1 MNPHDD
7 AFPTLAR
14 LIAPV
19 PVSQFLAQ
27 HWESAYL
34 RVPARDRGP
43 DAREVPIT
51 LAELD
56 AVLMDRPHMHPHVQ
70 LVDAARA
77 VAVEEYTHDDDV
89 VDPVRAVK
97 RFSAGATMIVNR
109 IDEWAPRVRELC
121 GALESELGIHVQANL
136 YLTPGRAQG
145 FPIHYDHHDVI
156 IVQCEGR
163 KAWRLY
169 DAPRPLPMRGERFDA
184 SVTKPG
190 PVSAEFVLE
199 PGDVLYVPRGL
210 MHDALADGDDASL
223 HVTIGF
229 HAVRWAEVLVE
240 ALAAAA
246 GDDLALR
253 RGLPLGAMVG
263 AVPDSVLADALRGH
277 AKRVLEGVQWSRVRD
292 RVVDEYLEGHKE
304 RLRGLLLDAA
314 TELHDD
320 TVLVRRD
327 GARVSLEATDEAA
340 LVTVLGRVTRWPA
353 HAAPALRAA
362 LALPRFTLR
371 DLSNHLDAR
380 GRVTLARRLIAEGAL
395 RILR

>member
-109 IDEWAPRVRELC
+109 IDEWAPRVRELFERGC
-121 GALESELGIHVQANL
+121 KLSL
-136 YLTPGRAQG
+136 
-145 FPIHYDHHDVI
+145 
-156 IVQCEGR
+156 
-163 KAWRLY
+163 WSS
-169 DAPRPLPMRGERFDA
+169 APVTD
-184 SVTKPG
+184 SV
-190 PVSAEFVLE
+190 
-199 PGDVLYVPRGL
+199 
-210 MHDALADGDDASL
+210 SL
-223 HVTIGF
+223 
-229 HAVRWAEVLVE
+229 
-240 ALAAAA
+240 LAAKKAVTA
-246 GDDLALR
+246 GGVKV
-253 RGLPLGAMVG
+253 GLVTDKMPF
-263 AVPDSVLADALRGH
+263 
-277 AKRVLEGVQWSRVRD
+277 
-292 RVVDEYLEGHKE
+292 EYYQP
-304 RLRGLLLDAA
+304 
-314 TELHDD
+314 
-320 TVLVRRD
+320 
-327 GARVSLEATDEAA
+327 SEAA
-340 LVTVLGRVTRWPA
+340 HSGAKFWHGDKPELV
-353 HAAPALRAA
+353 
-362 LALPRFTLR
+362 
-371 DLSNHLDAR
+371 SKQ
-380 GRVTLARRLIAEGAL
+380 GATTW
-395 RILR
+395 